1 MKIIVTGGSGFIG
14 SHLVHLL
21 IKKKHK
27 VLNIDKLS
35 KFSVNES
42 LDDLKKNKKYNF
54 KKIDLQNFAKLSAAI
69 NNFKPDIIYNLAAES
84 HVDRSI
90 INPINFVKSNI
101 NSTINLLEAI
111 NKYLDKYTKIKKNFK
126 LIHVSTDEIYGSL
139 KSDEKKFTEK
149 SKIDPSSPYAASKAS
164 TDLIVKAWNKTYK
177 LPVIIT
183 NCSNNFGPWQF
194 PEKLI
199 PVIISKI
206 LKKQTIPIY
215 GNGKNIRD
223 WIYVLDHVDC
233 LYTILKKGKIG
244 ETYNIGT
251 NNELENIKI
260 CKMICLKIN
269 KLKKNK
275 FNNLKL
281 IKFVDDR
288 KGHDLRYAINNNKI
302 KKTLGFRSKYK
313 FENALDST
321 VKWYLNNSDWLKNKT
336 K

>member
-1 MKIIVTGGSGFIG
+1 MRIIVTGGSGFIG

-21 IKKKHK
+21 IKKKHI

-35 KFSVNES
+35 KFSVDES
-42 LDDLKKNKKYNF
+42 LDDLKKNKNYNF
-54 KKIDLQNFAKLSAAI
+54 KKIDLQNFGELSTAI
-69 NNFKPDIIYNLAAES
+69 NNFKPNIIYNLAAES

-90 INPINFVKSNI
+90 THPINFVKSNI
-101 NSTINLLEAI
+101 NSTINLLEAA
-111 NKYLDKYTKIKKNFK
+111 NKYLDKYPKIKKNFK
-126 LIHVSTDEIYGSL
+126 LVHVSTDEIYGSL
-139 KSDEKKFTEK
+139 KSEEKKFTEK

-183 NCSNNFGPWQF
+183 NCSNNFGPWQY

-251 NNELENIKI
+251 NNELENINL
-260 CKMICLKIN
+260 CRMICLKIN

-302 KKTLGFRSKYK
+302 KKTFGFRSKYK

-321 VKWYLNNSDWLKNKT
+321 VKWYLNNSDWLKNKI

>member
-69 NNFKPDIIYNLAAES
+69 NNYKPDIIYNLAAES

-111 NKYLDKYTKIKKNFK
+111 NKYLDKYPKIKKNFK

-139 KSDEKKFTEK
+139 KSEEKKFTEK

-164 TDLIVKAWNKTYK
+164 TDLIVKAWSKTYK

-313 FENALDST
+313 FENALDTT

>member
-1 MKIIVTGGSGFIG
+1 MRIIVTGGSGFIG
-14 SHLVHLL
+14 SHLVRLL
-21 IKKKHK
+21 IKKKHI

-54 KKIDLQNFAKLSAAI
+54 KKIDLQNYSKLSTAI
-69 NNFKPDIIYNLAAES
+69 NNFKPNIIYNLAAES

-90 INPINFVKSNI
+90 TNPINFVKSNI
-101 NSTINLLEAI
+101 NSTINLLEAA
-111 NKYLDKYTKIKKNFK
+111 NKYLDKNTKIKKNFK

-139 KSDEKKFTEK
+139 NSKEKKFTEK
-149 SKIDPSSPYAASKAS
+149 SKIEPSSPYAASKAS
-164 TDLIVKAWNKTYK
+164 TDLLVKAWNKTYK
-177 LPVIIT
+177 LPIIIT
-183 NCSNNFGPWQF
+183 NCSNNFGPWQY

-251 NNELENIKI
+251 NNELENINL
-260 CKMICLKIN
+260 CRMICLKIN

-281 IKFVDDR
+281 INFVDDR

-321 VKWYLNNSDWLKNKT
+321 VKWYLNNSNWLKNKT

>member
-1 MKIIVTGGSGFIG
+1 MRIIVTGGSGFIG

-21 IKKKHK
+21 IKKKHI

-54 KKIDLQNFAKLSAAI
+54 KKIDLQNFEKLSRAI

-111 NKYLDKYTKIKKNFK
+111 NKYLDKYPKIKKNFK

-139 KSDEKKFTEK
+139 KSEEKKFTEK

>member
-1 MKIIVTGGSGFIG
+1 M
-14 SHLVHLL
+14 
-21 IKKKHK
+21 

-35 KFSVNES
+35 KFSVDES

-111 NKYLDKYTKIKKNFK
+111 NKYLDKYPKIKKNFK

-139 KSDEKKFTEK
+139 KSEEKKFTEK

-251 NNELENIKI
+251 NNELENINI